1 MHFIHSLW
9 NFQIPLE
16 WKQNQAKSMLTFKL
30 HVHCRGM
37 GNHISWQPTCLILEV
52 LKYIILWLSYLFK
65 ELLIKIVQVFF
76 VIF

>member
-1 MHFIHSLW
+1 M
-9 NFQIPLE
+9 
-16 WKQNQAKSMLTFKL
+16 KAKSSQEYANIKL

-65 ELLIKIVQVFF
+65 EFLIKIVQVFLF